1 MKTQLLTLIGFAISL
16 LANGQNPDLN
26 IKLKEINSIELN
38 TSNGDKIT
46 KNYSFDNGKLK
57 SIKTSDIIQNFFY
70 NNNGT
75 LDKTVRENEAFG
87 WKEIAN
93 YEYDENGNLI
103 KYTNKYDEGSKSV
116 TKTVSFSYEGTK
128 IRAVTKKSNSTKK
141 YVQWIDYTLQ
151 EGKIVSESERDLSQK
166 IISNKRIDYNENDI
180 VAYKGLLG
188 DRSMDNYDYDTKN
201 SAMLLLVQNVFGE
214 NYQTIITLIAPHE
227 KEFPLESM
235 ANHNFVKF
243 TSTKPSKNEYSNVYT
258 YNNFGYPKTHTQLN
272 GGYKTMVTYEYE

>member
-16 LANGQNPDLN
+16 LANGQNPNLN
-26 IKLKEINSIELN
+26 IKLKEIKSVELN
-38 TSNGDKIT
+38 ISNGDKIS

-57 SIKTSDIIQNFFY
+57 SIKTSDIVQLFFY

-87 WKEIAN
+87 WKEIAT
-93 YEYDENGNLI
+93 YSYDDNSNLV
-103 KYTNKYDEGSKSV
+103 KYTNKYDEGNKSV
-116 TKTVSFSYEGTK
+116 TKTVSFSYEGSR
-128 IRAVTKKSNSTKK
+128 IRAITKKSNTPKK
-141 YVQWIDYTLQ
+141 YVQWIDYAIQ
-151 EGKIVSESERDLSQK
+151 DGKIVSESERDLNQK
-166 IISNKRIDYNENDI
+166 IISNKRIDYNEDDL

-188 DRSMDNYDYDTKN
+188 DRSMDNYDYDDKN

-214 NYQTIITLIAPHE
+214 NYQTIVTLIAPHE

-235 ANHNFVKF
+235 SNHNFVKF
-243 TSTKPSKNEYSNVYT
+243 TSTKPSKNEYSNVYA
-258 YNNFGYPKTHTQLN
+258 YNNFDYPKSHTQYN